1 MRSVIDFINKFVDTS
16 SHIGIFISGGFDSCL
31 LAELVF
37 RHIDEIKSISKVT
50 IYTVPRYDDSSVHA
64 DRICSWLKERYPA
77 ISFDTQLVGNPN
89 EHHSRQVLSGILESI
104 ENSNVKILLG
114 DTAISADMLEES
126 APMRI
131 ESKNPQIIQ
140 PFLDYDKTL
149 TVSMANDLGLL
160 DEISKLTHTCTESK
174 TLRCSVCWQCR
185 ERAWA
190 FNKLGLVDKGTM

>member
-1 MRSVIDFINKFVDTS
+1 MRSVIDFINNFVDTS
-16 SHIGIFISGGFDSCL
+16 SHIGLFISGGFDSCL

-37 RHIDEIKSISKVT
+37 RRIDEIKSINKIT

-64 DRICSWLKERYPA
+64 SRICCWLKERYPN

-89 EHHSRQVLSGILESI
+89 EHHSQQVLSGILESI
-104 ENSNVKILLG
+104 ENSNVRIVLG

-126 APMRI
+126 APTRI
-131 ESKNPQIIQ
+131 ESKNPQIVQ

-149 TVSMANDLGLL
+149 TISMANDLGLL
-160 DEISKLTHTCTESK
+160 EEISKLTHTCTESK
-174 TLRCSVCWQCR
+174 TLRCRVCWQCR

-190 FNKLGLVDKGTM
+190 FTKLGLVDKGTM